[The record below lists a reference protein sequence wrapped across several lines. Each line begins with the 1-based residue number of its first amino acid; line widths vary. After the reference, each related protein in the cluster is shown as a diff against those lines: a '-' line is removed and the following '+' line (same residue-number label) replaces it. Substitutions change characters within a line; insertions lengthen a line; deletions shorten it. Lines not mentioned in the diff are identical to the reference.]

1 METTLQEVATRY
13 LSLHA
18 PEAFQTIQP
27 LRGVYEK
34 QSPFSAQLLTSS
46 YPQPLMFLDGEKGTV
61 TAFYVLGQEL
71 AGHPNILHG
80 GASAAL
86 LDELMGRIAV
96 ERLPARK
103 VSVTVSIDFK
113 YKGPV
118 FLSHVEAGE
127 PRNWA
132 VVAICADVKDVTRR
146 VAKVEGWIANLETG
160 EKLVECQGVFVE
172 PREAGGI

>member
-1 METTLQEVATRY
+1 MEAALQDAATTY

-18 PEAFQTIQP
+18 PEAFKSIEP

-46 YPQPLMFLDGEKGTV
+46 YPQPLLFLDGEKGAV
-61 TAFYVLGQEL
+61 IAFYVLGQEL

-80 GASAAL
+80 GGSAAL

-96 ERLPARK
+96 ERLPSRK

-118 FLSHVEAGE
+118 FLSHEMDGE
-127 PRNWA
+127 SRHWA
-132 VVAICADVKDVTRR
+132 VVAICAEVKDVTRR
-146 VAKVEGWIANLETG
+146 VAKVEGWIADFGTG

-172 PREAGGI
+172 PREAGSV